1 VNDEFGGERTMSQRN
16 TNLLWLRDM
25 LEHLSASQKQLE
37 WTDDAETVRLL
48 TDSMLR
54 DLERCQ
60 RVCETLRQRCGVGH
74 AV

>member
-1 VNDEFGGERTMSQRN
+1 MSQRDA
-16 TNLLWLRDM
+16 NLLWLRDM
-25 LEHLSASQKQLE
+25 LEQMSSRQKQLE
-37 WTDDAETVRLL
+37 WAEDPDAICLL

-60 RVCETLRQRCGVGH
+60 RVCETLRRRCGVRH